1 MDTSTIVW
9 TIVAVL
15 AAVVLVGLLAYFARK
30 GRDRSVVRRRET
42 AVERQH
48 EADERLARAEHREA
62 DAAELQA
69 RAMRREAD
77 ADAMKA
83 QAQRE
88 RTQAQQFGA
97 HADADRRAADE
108 KRAEA
113 QGLFEKTKDAAQQRT
128 NRR

>member
-9 TIVAVL
+9 IIVAVL

-30 GRDRSVVRRRET
+30 GRDRGVVRRRET
-42 AVERQH
+42 A
-48 EADERLARAEHREA
+48 
-62 DAAELQA
+62 
-69 RAMRREAD
+69 
-77 ADAMKA
+77 
-83 QAQRE
+83 
-88 RTQAQQFGA
+88 A

-113 QGLFEKTKDAAQQRT
+113 RGLFEKTKDAAQERT